1 MTSTEPD
8 PEFLRRPDQADVPPQ
23 AGVPPFP
30 PQQPSAS
37 QQPYPGQQ
45 QPYPGQQA
53 WAAAPPVP
61 LRPDE
66 ERTWA
71 ILAHV
76 LPLVVGGF
84 LPPLIIWLAFKGRGA
99 YLEDQAKE
107 ALNFQLT
114 LLIAYVIGFITIF
127 ILIGFVI
134 LAAAGIAA
142 LVFAILAG
150 VASSRYEWYRYPL
163 TIRFVK

>member
-1 MTSTEPD
+1 MTSSEPD
-8 PEFLRRPDQADVPPQ
+8 PQFLRKPDQPGQP
-23 AGVPPFP
+23 GT
-30 PQQPSAS
+30 PQQPPYSA
-37 QQPYPGQQ
+37 QQP
-45 QPYPGQQA
+45 PYAPQQQA
-53 WAAAPPVP
+53 WAAAAPVP

-114 LLIAYVIGFITIF
+114 LLIAYAVGFVTVF

-134 LAAAGIAA
+134 LAAAGIGA
-142 LVFAILAG
+142 LVFAILAA

>member
-1 MTSTEPD
+1 MTSPEPD
-8 PEFLRRPDQADVPPQ
+8 PQFLRKAEQPEQLRTPPQ
-23 AGVPPFP
+23 PSAQLPPQPPSP
-30 PQQPSAS
+30 PQQ
-37 QQPYPGQQ
+37 QTWG
-45 QPYPGQQA
+45 
-53 WAAAPPVP
+53 AAPPVP

-84 LPPLIIWLAFKGRGA
+84 LPPLIIWLAFRGRGA

-114 LLIAYVIGFITIF
+114 LLIAYVIGFVTVF
-127 ILIGFVI
+127 ILVGFVI
-134 LAAAGIAA
+134 LAAAGIGA
-142 LVFAILAG
+142 LVFAILAA